1 MHPQERQGGK
11 SYCSGAVHVLKLDTS
26 AKRKTARKV
35 SGIVRVPFPTARPRL
50 LGHLPPSFSPWGQV
64 FPGPLE
70 SKLDAHILQRVFS
83 KKKKNVFFLD
93 HITIVVKKLSVD

>member
-35 SGIVRVPFPTARPRL
+35 SGVFRVPFPTAGPVCSVTSPPASLPGDRFSLGRWRVSWMPIYFNVCL
-50 LGHLPPSFSPWGQV
+50 L
-64 FPGPLE
+64 
-70 SKLDAHILQRVFS
+70 
-83 KKKKNVFFLD
+83 KKKKERFLP
-93 HITIVVKKLSVD
+93 